1 MCVVVNQPNDARVS
15 ASDAV
20 RRVRYGR
27 DMSQLAITG
36 LRAEITRAK
45 ELFASL
51 SDDEWAA
58 PSGCDGWR
66 VQDVVQHMASVY
78 QQIADPTSIDMGD
91 SGKAEVSAEV
101 PVQLRRDWS
110 SQQVIEAYDEWSTKG
125 LAALT
130 GLQDPSIADTV
141 VPLSDLGEHPLHLL
155 GNAIAFDHYCHLRHD
170 IGAAVERAAE
180 LPHDPDVLAPA
191 VEWMLAGLPQ
201 MCADG
206 LAAAPQQAVNL
217 VFDGPA
223 AKSYCLT
230 PGDTQAGSRWVV
242 ANGADD
248 DAPVIRSTAH
258 DFVSWGTKRAD
269 WRNTSTGDVSN
280 PAVAAVLDAIN
291 II

>member
-1 MCVVVNQPNDARVS
+1 
-15 ASDAV
+15 
-20 RRVRYGR
+20 
-27 DMSQLAITG
+27 MSQLAITG
-36 LRAEITRAK
+36 LQAEISRAK

-51 SDDEWAA
+51 TADEWAA
-58 PSGCDGWR
+58 PSGCEGWR
-66 VQDVVQHMASVY
+66 VQDVAQHMASVY

-91 SGKAEVSAEV
+91 SGKAETSAEV
-101 PVQLRRDWS
+101 PVQSRKDWS
-110 SQQVIEAYDEWSTKG
+110 PQQVIEAYDEWSTKG

-130 GLQDPSIADTV
+130 GLQDPSVADTV

-201 MCADG
+201 MCAEE
-206 LAAAPQQAVNL
+206 LATVPKQAVNL

-223 AKSYCLT
+223 ANSYCIT
-230 PGDTQAGSRWVV
+230 PGDAAAGPRWVV

-258 DFVSWGTKRAD
+258 DFVSWGTKRTD

-280 PAVAAVLDAIN
+280 PAVASVLDAIN